1 MNELRVNDLLALDP
15 MEDMYRGLLRPW
27 RIDTLDRTPRISVD
41 LNESDGNYIL
51 KAEVPGV
58 RKEDIEVR
66 VDGNQVTIN
75 AEVKKETEDK
85 QGGRVMRSERYQ
97 GRSSRTLWLD
107 CPVDEGRAT
116 ARYENGVLQLTLPK
130 STSSSA
136 KRLSIS

>member
-1 MNELRVNDLLALDP
+1 MNELRVNDLFALDP
-15 MEDMYRGLLRPW
+15 MEVMYRGLLRPW
-27 RIDTLDRTPRISVD
+27 RIDNLDRTPRISVD
-41 LNESDGNYIL
+41 LDESDGNYVL

-75 AEVKKETEDK
+75 AEVKKETEEK
-85 QGGRVMRSERYQ
+85 QGGRVLRSERYH

-107 CPVDEGRAT
+107 CSVDEGKAT
-116 ARYENGVLQLTLPK
+116 AKYENGVLQLTLPK
-130 STSSSA
+130 SATSSA